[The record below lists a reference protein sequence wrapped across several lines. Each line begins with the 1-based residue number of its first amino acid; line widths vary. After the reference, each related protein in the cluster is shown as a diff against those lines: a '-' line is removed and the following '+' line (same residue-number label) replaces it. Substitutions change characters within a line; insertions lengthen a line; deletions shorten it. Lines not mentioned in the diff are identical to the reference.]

1 VNAATPGSSAIAGLD
16 ERIAAIRGTAQ
27 GPDGLVT
34 AVVDGRSELVE
45 LTFEPKAMRR
55 PAEDL
60 AAAVRDTVNEARAA
74 AQVELRQVLADNPVQ
89 LPGAG
94 ELHSELNE
102 LGLSAERRLNEM
114 SNLLG
119 DLLKRSG

>member
-1 VNAATPGSSAIAGLD
+1 MNAPTPASAGIAGLD

-27 GPDGLVT
+27 GQDGLIT

-45 LTFEPKAMRR
+45 LTFEPKVMRL

-60 AAAVRDTVNEARAA
+60 AAAVRDTVNEARTA
-74 AQVELRQVLADNPVQ
+74 AQAQLRQVLADNPVQ
-89 LPGAG
+89 LPGADTMRA
-94 ELHSELNE
+94 ELNE
-102 LGLSAERRLNEM
+102 LGVSAERRLNEM